1 MTHWS
6 RIATLSA
13 ALLFGLSATPLAADP
28 FLHDDPNLRFHQGLD
43 DSMRPG
49 LSAMPRYVS
58 PECCQP
64 GRGSTDSMEYK
75 RLEAARL
82 QAERRAAYGNDN
94 ERERPMACR
103 MVMMDAPDAFGRIGQ
118 WRADECLDA
127 SGAPYIRPGS
137 QFNMGY

>member
-1 MTHWS
+1 MT
-6 RIATLSA
+6 RIRCIAAIAAIA
-13 ALLFGLSATPLAADP
+13 ALVATPLAADP

-64 GRGSTDSMEYK
+64 GQGPTDSMEYK

-82 QAERRAAYGNDN
+82 QAERRAAYGSDR
-94 ERERPMACR
+94 ERERPTACR
-103 MVMMDAPDAFGRIGQ
+103 MVMMDAPDSFGRMTQ
-118 WRADECLDA
+118 WRVDECLDA
-127 SGAPYIRPGS
+127 TGQPYIRPDS
-137 QFNMGY
+137 QFDYGRF